1 MPRHTRYSIIDQDSN
16 IPLSIQM
23 IDLPTDFIECIKFLL
38 YRKKDRGTFI
48 ADPRT
53 NVGFVQDITDYYQVM
68 ESKRHPRELAPKLIE
83 VSNKHRN

>member
-38 YRKKDRGTFI
+38 DRKKDRGTFI
-48 ADPRT
+48 AKPSI
-53 NVGFVQDITDYYQVM
+53 NGGFGQDITGYYQDM
-68 ESKRHPRELAPKLIE
+68 ESKRHRRELAPKLIE